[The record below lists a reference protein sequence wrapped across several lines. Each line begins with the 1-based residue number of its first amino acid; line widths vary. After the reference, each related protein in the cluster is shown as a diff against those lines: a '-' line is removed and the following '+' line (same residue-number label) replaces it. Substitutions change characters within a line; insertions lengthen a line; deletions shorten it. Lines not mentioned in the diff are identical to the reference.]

1 MGEDN
6 SRNKKAADDN
16 KDNNE
21 KGPSTEDKQRDT
33 WDYIEILG
41 RPISA
46 FFTALA
52 IALIGYFGQQA
63 LSDREAKLNE
73 RLLDQQQEE
82 TIRAA
87 QEQKEETMR
96 AAQEQDYRLYTELMS
111 RREVT
116 ESDLRKDMFTAILGD
131 FFKKSVNDKD
141 ISGRLLKLE
150 MLALNFGESL
160 SLSPLFL
167 EMDEDIEE
175 MRQEVKM
182 LKKATGPD
190 RLDENNIDVL
200 EKEVTAYGKRLHS
213 LAKRVSE
220 WQLSALS
227 SGGRM
232 FEFDVLVKNATGK
245 SKYTWP
251 DDYVNTKENLNS
263 MSPKELFQRKSSY
276 ADHELDDI
284 TRSYTFTFSE
294 ADKNRKT
301 VKVEL
306 EIQEKGIEMDSVPEI
321 GFRLNYFNFPMVDN
335 TRLSKNQR
343 FALVMEDFNENTI
356 KVAGICFRG
365 LHASQRDKPFL
376 DEVIDQL
383 KENAKS
389 QAR

>member
-1 MGEDN
+1 MGKDN
-6 SRNKKAADDN
+6 SRNKKASDDN
-16 KDNNE
+16 KNNN
-21 KGPSTEDKQRDT
+21 GNGSSTVDKQRDT

-52 IALIGYFGQQA
+52 IALIAYFGQLA
-63 LSDREAKLNE
+63 LADRGAKLNQ
-73 RLLDQQQEE
+73 RLLVQQQEE
-82 TIRAA
+82 T
-87 QEQKEETMR
+87 KR

-116 ESDLRKDMFTAILGD
+116 ESDLRKDMFTAILSD
-131 FFKKSVNDKD
+131 FFKKADNDNKD
-141 ISGRLLKLE
+141 ISARLLKLE

-167 EMDEDIEE
+167 EMDEDIEK
-175 MRQEVKM
+175 MRQEVEM
-182 LKKATGPD
+182 LKEATGQD
-190 RLDENNIDVL
+190 RLDDNKRDIM
-200 EKEVTAYGKRLHS
+200 EKEVTAYRKRLHG
-213 LAKRVSE
+213 LAKRVSG

-227 SGGRM
+227 SGGHM
-232 FEFDVLVKNATGK
+232 FEFEFLVEKTMGK

-251 DDYVNTKENLNS
+251 DDYVKTEFDKNS
-263 MSPKELFQRKSSY
+263 NGVAQKDLFLLKSSY
-276 ADHELDDI
+276 ADHELDNI

-294 ADKNRKT
+294 ANKNRKR

-306 EIQEKGIEMDSVPEI
+306 EVQEKDTEGDSITEI
-321 GFRLNYFNFPMVDN
+321 GFELNYFNFPMVDN

-343 FALVMEDFNENTI
+343 FALIIEDFNENTI
-356 KVAGICFRG
+356 KVVGICFRG

-383 KENAKS
+383 KENAES
-389 QAR
+389 QAANKDS